1 MPGYRGHL
9 VGGLITYI
17 GLMYL
22 LQPIPPTPLSPFW
35 WLLLTL
41 AGALFPDIDTKSKG
55 QFWFSW
61 LMIIIMILLLMHQ
74 HYAAA
79 ATIGIAS
86 MVPMLSKHR
95 GIFHNLWFVIAVSGI
110 ATFMINQCLKPHIYL
125 CSYDM
130 VFFIAGAW
138 SHIIL
143 DLGIRKAFK
152 RSLIIS

>member
-9 VGGLITYI
+9 VGGLATYI

-35 WLLLTL
+35 WLLFSL

-61 LMIIIMILLLMHQ
+61 LMITVMLLLLMHR
-74 HYAAA
+74 HYAVASM
-79 ATIGIAS
+79 IGIAS
-86 MVPMLSKHR
+86 MIPMLSKHR
-95 GIFHNLWFVIAVSGI
+95 GMFHNPWFIIAVSCI
-110 ATFMINQCLKPHIYL
+110 ATFMINQCMRPHIHL

-152 RSLIIS
+152 RSWIIP